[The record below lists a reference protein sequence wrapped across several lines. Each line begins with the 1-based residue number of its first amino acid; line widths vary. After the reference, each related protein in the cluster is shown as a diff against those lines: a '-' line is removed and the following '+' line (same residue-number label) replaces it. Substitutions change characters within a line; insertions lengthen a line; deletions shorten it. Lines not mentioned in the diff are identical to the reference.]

1 MRTLNR
7 TAIATVFSALWAVAA
22 TAQAAPQV
30 VQVTATPSVVNA
42 AAAADAFVPANG
54 TVWTTSSAYWDNAGS
69 ITFKLDQAYRLSA
82 LTVTADWND
91 IYRFSVSTN
100 GVNFTQLVTVSGLFD
115 QPAGANVTAGQVTMP
130 TSFAPTALA
139 YQYVR
144 VESVFGDTHYAI
156 GEVSFAGTAAPVP
169 EPSTLAFMAAGLG
182 VVGFVAR
189 RRRPL

>member
-1 MRTLNR
+1 MRVLPKTL
-7 TAIATVFSALWAVAA
+7 IAAAVFGVSAA
-22 TAQAAPQV
+22 AQAALQV
-30 VQVTATPSVVNA
+30 VQVTGTASVTNV
-42 AAAADAFVPANG
+42 AAAADGFVPTNG
-54 TVWTTSSAYWDNAGS
+54 TAWTTTSAYWDNAGS

-100 GVNFTQLVTVSGLFD
+100 GVSYTQLVTVSGLFD
-115 QPAGANVTAGQVTMP
+115 QPAGANVNFGQVTMP
-130 TSFAPTALA
+130 VSFAPTAQA

-144 VESVFGDTHYAI
+144 VESVFGDNHNAI
-156 GEVSFAGTAAPVP
+156 GEVSFSGTAAPVP

-189 RRRPL
+189 RRRA